1 MLDTSCCSN
10 AFILHPCIHW
20 YHKKN
25 PVSAFCHPSSIS
37 QVFGTIQ
44 VLLPVII
51 GQKSTKLCEQLSF
64 SAHKIVLDA
73 FPPDNASVEA
83 KAKVDTNMQGEEDGV
98 SKDVN

>member
-1 MLDTSCCSN
+1 M
-10 AFILHPCIHW
+10 
-20 YHKKN
+20 
-25 PVSAFCHPSSIS
+25 
-37 QVFGTIQ
+37 
-44 VLLPVII
+44 II

-64 SAHKIVLDA
+64 SVHKIVLDA